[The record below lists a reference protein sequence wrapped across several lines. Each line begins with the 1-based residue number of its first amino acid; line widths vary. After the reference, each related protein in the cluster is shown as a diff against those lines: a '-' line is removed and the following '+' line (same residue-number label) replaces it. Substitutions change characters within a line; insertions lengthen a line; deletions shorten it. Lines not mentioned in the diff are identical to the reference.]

1 MGEIHTLACAGN
13 LKGIKKAL
21 NNKKL
26 LTSLDKEKGWSPLHY
41 AANYSKAKIVQV
53 ILDAGVSPNIKSNP
67 PEGQKQNEWN
77 LAIEDN
83 KNDKAPIVHPMDVAE
98 GPLRTKIL
106 NNLIAKGGKFCAED
120 LDLHQA
126 VQMQDLDEIE
136 CLLEDDSIKI
146 NARDKRGWMP
156 IHYAVE
162 IGNIDILK
170 LLIDNKA
177 NVNGSTF
184 EPELD
189 QLNPWEI
196 ANDNENEKML
206 DYLVSKGAAK
216 HSTRGKVK
224 IKNTTSEIKVGKS
237 EPEFKGLE
245 YADTPKEPDTL
256 LGKLFES
263 KSDKIKRLEAAA
275 AQLKQKEEQAA
286 EVRKK
291 IQEEEE
297 RKKRTRVI
305 KWPRNEDPFKLKG
318 ESLEYDRPCEAHTY
332 FMDIV
337 GYSKKST
344 AEQKKVTDELIS
356 YVKGTKGYQQ
366 AQRQG
371 KLIILPTG
379 DGMALV
385 FFNSVHAAFQCMV
398 DVGKKTYKH
407 PSIGLRNGLYTGPVV
422 PVKDINNNPNVS
434 GSGIN
439 MAQRCMDA
447 GDNDHLLISNHV
459 HQYVYE
465 MQIPGLKFDD
475 WGQVIVK
482 HGTTVHMW
490 TAYGPGF
497 GRTEFPDWRGTKKA
511 EFKTDG

>member
-1 MGEIHTLACAGN
+1 MGEIHTLAVNGN

-21 NNKKL
+21 SDKRAFL
-26 LTSLDKEKGWSPLHY
+26 SLDDEQGWSPLHY
-41 AANYSKAKIVQV
+41 ASHYSKAKIVQV
-53 ILDAGVSPNIKSNP
+53 ILDAGINPNIKSKP
-67 PEGQKQNEWN
+67 PQKQKQNDWN
-77 LAIEDN
+77 LALEDDKSIETP
-83 KNDKAPIVHPMDVAE
+83 AVYPMDVAE
-98 GPLRTKIL
+98 GPNRTKIL
-106 NNLIAKGGKFCAED
+106 NNLIAKGGKFCTEE
-120 LDLHQA
+120 LNLHQA
-126 VQMQDLDEIE
+126 VQMQDIDEIE
-136 CLLEDDSIKI
+136 CLLEDDSVKI
-146 NARDKRGWMP
+146 NGRDSRGWMP

-170 LLIDNKA
+170 LLVDNKA

-196 ANDNENEKML
+196 ANDNENEEILK
-206 DYLVSKGAAK
+206 YLVSKGAMK
-216 HSTRGKVK
+216 NPSRGEVK
-224 IKNTTSEIKVGKS
+224 YKKTSAEIKVGKN
-237 EPEFKGLE
+237 EPEFKGIE
-245 YADTPKEPDTL
+245 YIDTPKKPDSL

-275 AQLKQKEEQAA
+275 AQMKQKEEQAA

-291 IQEEEE
+291 IKEEED
-297 RKKRTRVI
+297 RKKRTRII
-305 KWPRNEDPFKLKG
+305 KWPRNEDPFRLKG
-318 ESLEYDRPCEAHTY
+318 ESIEYDRPCEAHTY

-356 YVKGTKGYQQ
+356 YVKGTQSYQQ

-407 PSIGLRNGLYTGPVV
+407 ASIGLRNGLYTGPVV
-422 PVKDINNNPNVS
+422 PVKDINDNPNVS
-434 GSGIN
+434 GDGIN

-459 HQYVYE
+459 HQYVNQ
-465 MQIPGLKFDD
+465 MDIPGLKFDD
-475 WGQVIVK
+475 WGQVVVK
-482 HGTTVHMW
+482 HGSTVHMW
-490 TAYGPGF
+490 TAYGPNF

>member
-1 MGEIHTLACAGN
+1 ML
-13 LKGIKKAL
+13 
-21 NNKKL
+21 
-26 LTSLDKEKGWSPLHY
+26 SLDDELGWSPLHY
-41 AANYSKAKIVQV
+41 AANCSKAKIVQV
-53 ILDAGVSPNIKSNP
+53 ILDAGIPPNIKSKP
-67 PEGQKQNEWN
+67 PEGQKQNDWN
-77 LAIEDN
+77 LALEEN
-83 KNDKAPIVHPMDVAE
+83 KENKTPIVHPMDVAE
-98 GPLRTKIL
+98 GPHRTKIL
-106 NNLIAKGGKFCAED
+106 NNLIAKGGKFCVED
-120 LDLHQA
+120 LNLHQA
-126 VQMQDLDEIE
+126 VQIQDLDEIE

-146 NARDKRGWMP
+146 NARDNRGWMP

-170 LLIDNKA
+170 LLVDNKA

-196 ANDNENEKML
+196 ANDNGNEEML
-206 DYLVSKGAAK
+206 KYLVSKGAMK
-216 HSTRGKVK
+216 HSERGQVK
-224 IKNTTSEIKVGKS
+224 YKKPAGQIKVGND
-237 EPEFKGLE
+237 EPEFKGLTYE
-245 YADTPKEPDTL
+245 DSPKKPDSL

-275 AQLKQKEEQAA
+275 AQIKQKEDKATA
-286 EVRKK
+286 VRKK

-297 RKKRTRVI
+297 RKKRQRVI
-305 KWPRNEDPFKLKG
+305 KWPRNEDPFGLRG
-318 ESLEYDRPCEAHTY
+318 ESLVYDSPCEAHTY

-422 PVKDINNNPNVS
+422 PVKDINGNPNVS

-459 HQYVYE
+459 HQYVNE
-465 MQIPGLKFDD
+465 MDIPGLKFDD

-482 HGTTVHMW
+482 HGSTVHMW
-490 TAYGPGF
+490 TAYGPNF
-497 GRTEFPDWRGTKKA
+497 GRTEFPHWRGTKKA
-511 EFKTDG
+511 EFKTD